1 MILSSTLTKTSL
13 YSRTLNALPTEF
25 EFRFPMMSTRFLVS
39 NMGILV
45 VTVQYFQCYCYC
57 GKPFPTSSLG
67 VHPFFFVHQLCK
79 DPHLIAGLQY
89 LSRKSSIH
97 PSCGIQVEGNCCARW
112 PKIIINLQN
121 GEILSTCMCTHIHSF
136 RYIYKYGYLY
146 LVSWCMYSVWWCLK
160 YTVDLLRLLLH

>member
-1 MILSSTLTKTSL
+1 MHYQLSLNSDFPWCPPGFLCPIWGFWWSQFNTFSVIVIVGSPFLLLHLEYIL
-13 YSRTLNALPTEF
+13 
-25 EFRFPMMSTRFLVS
+25 
-39 NMGILV
+39 
-45 VTVQYFQCYCYC
+45 
-57 GKPFPTSSLG
+57 
-67 VHPFFFVHQLCK
+67 FFVHQLCK